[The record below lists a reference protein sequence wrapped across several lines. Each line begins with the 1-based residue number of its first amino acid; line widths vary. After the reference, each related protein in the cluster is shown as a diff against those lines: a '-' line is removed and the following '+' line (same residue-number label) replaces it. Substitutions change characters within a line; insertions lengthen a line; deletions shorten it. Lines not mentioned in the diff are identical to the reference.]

1 MSRSKKYFY
10 LSSLMIILSFFF
22 NTNNVFLSG
31 FFNSFI
37 KLILFCSVINSIV
50 LILSI
55 IFADRSIKSL
65 KPDADWIRI
74 ASKSLPWIILIV
86 ILVHIFSIVRTF
98 GFYLKKIKCQCSVN
112 TKQYNVSCYNE

>member
-1 MSRSKKYFY
+1 MIRYVNDNHPGSIACIIRKKYFY
-10 LSSLMIILSFFF
+10 SSLMIILSFFF

-65 KPDADWIRI
+65 KPDADWMN
-74 ASKSLPWIILIV
+74 
-86 ILVHIFSIVRTF
+86 
-98 GFYLKKIKCQCSVN
+98 C
-112 TKQYNVSCYNE
+112 E

>member
-31 FFNSFI
+31 LFNSFI

-50 LILSI
+50 LILTI
-55 IFADRSIKSL
+55 IFAASSIKSL
-65 KPDADWIRI
+65 KTDADCIRI
-74 ASKSLPWIILIV
+74 AIKSLPWVILSV
-86 ILVHIFSIVRTF
+86 ILVHIVSIVHTF
-98 GFYLKKIKCQCSVN
+98 GVI
-112 TKQYNVSCYNE
+112 

>member
-1 MSRSKKYFY
+1 MSRSKKHFY

-37 KLILFCSVINSIV
+37 KLIFFCSVVNSII
-50 LILSI
+50 LILAI
-55 IFADRSIKSL
+55 IFADQSIKAL
-65 KPDADWIRI
+65 KPDADWIRV

-86 ILVHIFSIVRTF
+86 ILVHIFSIVHTF
-98 GFYLKKIKCQCSVN
+98 GLI
-112 TKQYNVSCYNE
+112 

>member
-1 MSRSKKYFY
+1 MIRYVNDNHPGGLACLVQKKYFY

-98 GFYLKKIKCQCSVN
+98 GFI
-112 TKQYNVSCYNE
+112 

>member
-1 MSRSKKYFY
+1 
-10 LSSLMIILSFFF
+10 
-22 NTNNVFLSG
+22 
-31 FFNSFI
+31 
-37 KLILFCSVINSIV
+37 V

-86 ILVHIFSIVRTF
+86 ILVHIFSIVHTF
-98 GFYLKKIKCQCSVN
+98 GFI
-112 TKQYNVSCYNE
+112 

>member
-65 KPDADWIRI
+65 KLKPDADWIRI

-98 GFYLKKIKCQCSVN
+98 GFI
-112 TKQYNVSCYNE
+112 

>member
-1 MSRSKKYFY
+1 MA
-10 LSSLMIILSFFF
+10 
-22 NTNNVFLSG
+22 FLLLHNYTDFIG

-98 GFYLKKIKCQCSVN
+98 GFI
-112 TKQYNVSCYNE
+112 

>member
-22 NTNNVFLSG
+22 NTNNIFLSG
-31 FFNSFI
+31 LFNSFI

-55 IFADRSIKSL
+55 IFADRSIKAL

-86 ILVHIFSIVRTF
+86 ILVHIFSIVHTF
-98 GFYLKKIKCQCSVN
+98 GFI
-112 TKQYNVSCYNE
+112 

>member
-31 FFNSFI
+31 LFNSFI

-50 LILSI
+50 L

-98 GFYLKKIKCQCSVN
+98 GFI
-112 TKQYNVSCYNE
+112 

>member
-86 ILVHIFSIVRTF
+86 ILSTYLFNCSYIR
-98 GFYLKKIKCQCSVN
+98 FYLKKIKCQCSVN

>member
-31 FFNSFI
+31 LFNSFI

-74 ASKSLPWIILIV
+74 ASKFALDYSNCY
-86 ILVHIFSIVRTF
+86 FSTYLFNCSYIR
-98 GFYLKKIKCQCSVN
+98 FYLKKIKCQCSLN

>member
-1 MSRSKKYFY
+1 MIRYVNDNHPGGLACLVQKYFY

-31 FFNSFI
+31 LFNSFI

-98 GFYLKKIKCQCSVN
+98 GFI
-112 TKQYNVSCYNE
+112 

>member
-31 FFNSFI
+31 LFNSFI

-74 ASKSLPWIILIV
+74 ASKAIHHIQKETNTQVIAGGLINT
-86 ILVHIFSIVRTF
+86 IDE
-98 GFYLKKIKCQCSVN
+98 VN
-112 TKQYNVSCYNE
+112 EAVKNGAKYVTTSYDKLW